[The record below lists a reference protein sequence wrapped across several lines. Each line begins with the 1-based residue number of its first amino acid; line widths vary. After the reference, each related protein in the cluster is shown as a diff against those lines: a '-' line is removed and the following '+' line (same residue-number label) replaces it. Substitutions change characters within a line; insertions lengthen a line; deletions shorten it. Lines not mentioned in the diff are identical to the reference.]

1 MTTWNLLRAVAE
13 ALEAA
18 GVAVA
23 DWRADNDEGWI
34 PFDRARP
41 SVVTWDHD
49 QAGLGWSRTGGW
61 YLLLI
66 TSPGRRVS
74 HPLPVPAGAE
84 PSAVVAAVLDFR
96 QTEVAHN
103 GVDEVPTRAQ
113 GRGKDTRLESP

>member
-1 MTTWNLLRAVAE
+1 VTPWEYLRAVAE

-23 DWRADNDEGWI
+23 DWRADDGEGWI

-41 SVVTWDHD
+41 SAVTWDYD
-49 QAGLGWSRTGGW
+49 QAGLGWSARTGW

-74 HPLPVPAGAE
+74 RPLPAPATAE
-84 PSAVVAAVLDFR
+84 PSVVVAAVLDCR
-96 QTEVAHN
+96 
-103 GVDEVPTRAQ
+103 
-113 GRGKDTRLESP
+113 